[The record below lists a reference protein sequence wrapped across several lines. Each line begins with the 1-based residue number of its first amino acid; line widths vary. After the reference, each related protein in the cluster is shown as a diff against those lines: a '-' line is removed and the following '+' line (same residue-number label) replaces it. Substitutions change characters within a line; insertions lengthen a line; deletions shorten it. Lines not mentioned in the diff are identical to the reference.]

1 MKSSSRSSSNFSTAD
16 HIPADSE
23 FDYLYDEA
31 LALNGGSDLSEDLVD
46 DPFKRCIL
54 DYPFKNMKNVM
65 VIVNFSLQFLI
76 PSIVILYFYGKFL
89 NLINSLIFILINLF
103 FKLKAK
109 SFIICIWI

>member
-1 MKSSSRSSSNFSTAD
+1 MKSSYRSASNFSSTAD

-31 LALNGGSDLSEDLVD
+31 LALNGGGSDISEDLVD

-76 PSIVILYFYGKFL
+76 PSIVILYFYG
-89 NLINSLIFILINLF
+89 IN
-103 FKLKAK
+103 
-109 SFIICIWI
+109 